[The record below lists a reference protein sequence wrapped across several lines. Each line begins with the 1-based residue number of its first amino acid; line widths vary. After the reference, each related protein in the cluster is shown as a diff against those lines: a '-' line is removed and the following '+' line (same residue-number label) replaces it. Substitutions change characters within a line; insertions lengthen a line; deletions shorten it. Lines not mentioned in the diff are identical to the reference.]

1 MPVSYHRLF
10 ALLGGEFM
18 SDSYKTLFCEN
29 HDEYIVKHSRFI
41 GYAAPVKTE
50 QEALDFIARISKKH
64 WDAKHNVYAY
74 VIKDSGVKRYS
85 DDGEPQGT
93 AGMPVL
99 NVIEQQGIT
108 DCVVVVTRYFGGILL
123 GTGGLVRAYSS
134 AASAAVADAGIIT
147 YEEVIVLKMKC
158 NYNDHARVQNEFAKF
173 GIEVED
179 TEFTSDV
186 TLTMTAPEATVENF
200 KVRMRDLTA
209 GRSIPTEIGRK
220 LAPPRKL
227 F

>member
-1 MPVSYHRLF
+1 VNS
-10 ALLGGEFM
+10 E
-18 SDSYKTLFCEN
+18 E
-29 HDEYIVKHSRFI
+29 
-41 GYAAPVKTE
+41 
-50 QEALDFIARISKKH
+50 EATAFVTSIKKKH
-64 WDAKHNVYAY
+64 ADARHNVFAY
-74 VIKDSGVKRYS
+74 VLRGGAMKRYS
-85 DDGEPQGT
+85 DEGEPQGS

-99 NVIEQQGIT
+99 DVLCKNGL
-108 DCVVVVTRYFGGILL
+108 DGAAVVVTRYFGGILL

-209 GRSIPTEIGRK
+209 GRSIPAEIGRK

>member
-1 MPVSYHRLF
+1 MNTYTT
-10 ALLGGEFM
+10 LLKEGTA
-18 SDSYKTLFCEN
+18 TLVEKRS
-29 HDEYIVKHSRFI
+29 EFI
-41 GYAAPVKTE
+41 GYAKPVDSE
-50 QEALDFIARISKKH
+50 EEAVAFVASIKKKH
-64 WDAKHNVYAY
+64 ADARHNVFAY
-74 VIKDSGVKRYS
+74 VLRGGAMKRYS
-85 DDGEPQGT
+85 DDGEPQGS

-99 NVIEQQGIT
+99 DVLCKNGL
-108 DCVVVVTRYFGGILL
+108 DGAAVVVTRYFGGILL

-147 YEEVIVLKMKC
+147 YVEVIVLGMRC
-158 NYNDHARVQNEFAKF
+158 SYNDHARVQNEFARY
-173 GIEVED
+173 GIEIED
-179 TEFTSDV
+179 TEFAADV
-186 TLTMTAPEATVENF
+186 RLTMTAPTETVEDF